1 MQKTSLIDYPGHVSC
16 IVFTQ
21 GCNLRCPYCHNP
33 ELVYP
38 ELFCE
43 RISEK
48 DVFDFL
54 NTRIE
59 KLEGVVIT
67 GGEPTL
73 HDDLPDFIAKV
84 KALGFKVK
92 LDTNGTNPEMLEFIS
107 KNKLV
112 DFIAMDIKAPFNKYD
127 LLSGV
132 SVDLSAIEKSINI
145 IEMSGI
151 DYLFRTTMDKTK
163 LNDEDISAIRNILK
177 DMNSFIVQKCIDY
190 NNKQ

>member
-1 MQKTSLIDYPGHVSC
+1 
-16 IVFTQ
+16 
-21 GCNLRCPYCHNP
+21 
-33 ELVYP
+33 
-38 ELFCE
+38 
-43 RISEK
+43 
-48 DVFDFL
+48 
-54 NTRIE
+54 
-59 KLEGVVIT
+59 
-67 GGEPTL
+67 
-73 HDDLPDFIAKV
+73 
-84 KALGFKVK
+84 
-92 LDTNGTNPEMLEFIS
+92 
-107 KNKLV
+107 V